1 MDAFSGIK
9 GEVGDALSEAYR
21 LAISKLEDAGTLT
34 RQEKEIVAL
43 RLVALARQG
52 VKRPE
57 LLSEAAIELL
67 RRKRNRTKDTSR
79 QFPGPAGT
87 GIRVR
92 R

>member
-1 MDAFSGIK
+1 MDAFGGIK
-9 GEVGDALSEAYR
+9 GEVGDALAQAYR
-21 LAISKLEDAGTLT
+21 LTISKLEDTGTLT

-67 RRKRNRTKDTSR
+67 RRKRSR
-79 QFPGPAGT
+79 AKPASRRFVDPNGT
-87 GIRVR
+87 AVR
-92 R
+92 SRR